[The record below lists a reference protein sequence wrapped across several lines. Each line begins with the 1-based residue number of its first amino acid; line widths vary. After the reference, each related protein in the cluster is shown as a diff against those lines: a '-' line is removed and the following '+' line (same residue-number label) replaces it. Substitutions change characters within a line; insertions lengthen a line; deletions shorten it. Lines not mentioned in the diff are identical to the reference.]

1 MCYGSIEKK
10 SQTLVG
16 QVIVNFA
23 FVSFPTDKCSVLNIV
38 ENSSISVSE
47 KLVMNNYTNK
57 TWQSVWEG
65 GYFGIKK
72 FYYILVVIKM
82 NISNSE
88 NLT

>member
-1 MCYGSIEKK
+1 
-10 SQTLVG
+10 
-16 QVIVNFA
+16 
-23 FVSFPTDKCSVLNIV
+23 
-38 ENSSISVSE
+38 
-47 KLVMNNYTNK
+47 MNNYTNK

-65 GYFGIKK
+65 RYFGIKK